1 MIVSKSKG
9 LSMNKDINYKDST
22 ILVVDDSKF
31 FLKTISS
38 FLGEQGFNV
47 VSVDNAKD
55 ALKQMRAIKIDVI
68 LCDYEMPDM
77 NGPEL
82 CNYLKADV
90 TLKQLP
96 VIMLTAREDHHAF
109 MIAIQSGA
117 DDFISKTSFEEVL
130 IPKIICMLRLK
141 SIRSELLNLKEI
153 EAVKTVLATF
163 KHEFNNRLMIM
174 SGNLMKMK
182 ATESNPGHN
191 DEAFKKIEDGIQF
204 IAETLEKI
212 SQVEFLEKE
221 DYDSREKIY
230 RVK

>member
-1 MIVSKSKG
+1 MERKSKG
-9 LSMNKDINYKDST
+9 LSMDNEAEYKDST

-38 FLGEQGFNV
+38 FLGDKGFHV
-47 VSVDNAKD
+47 VSVGTAKE
-55 ALKQMRAIKIDVI
+55 ALRHLREMKIDVI
-68 LCDYEMPDM
+68 LCDYEMPEM

-82 CNYLKADV
+82 CNYLKTDIR
-90 TLKQLP
+90 LKELP
-96 VIMLTAREDHHAF
+96 IIMLTAREDHHAF
-109 MIAIQSGA
+109 MVALQSGA
-117 DDFISKTSFEEVL
+117 DDFISKTTFQEVL

-174 SGNLMKMK
+174 SGNLMKVKSNAKDPELNK
-182 ATESNPGHN
+182 A
-191 DEAFKKIEDGIQF
+191 AFQKIEDGIKF
-204 IAETLEKI
+204 ISETLEKI
-212 SQVEFLEKE
+212 SQVEFLEKD
-221 DYDSREKIY
+221 DYDSQEKIY

>member
-1 MIVSKSKG
+1 MV
-9 LSMNKDINYKDST
+9 NDVDYKDST
-22 ILVVDDSKF
+22 ILVVDDSQF

-38 FLGEQGFNV
+38 FLGERGFNV
-47 VSVDNAKD
+47 ISAGTAKE
-55 ALKQMRAIKIDVI
+55 ALKHLREINVDVV

-82 CNYLKADV
+82 CNYLKADIR
-90 TLKQLP
+90 LKQLP

-109 MIAIQSGA
+109 MVAIQSGA
-117 DDFISKTSFEEVL
+117 DDFISKTTFEEVL

-182 ATESNPGHN
+182 ATAKDPELN
-191 DEAFKKIEDGIQF
+191 EVAFQKIEDGIKF

-212 SQVEFLEKE
+212 SQVEFSEKDE
-221 DYDSREKIY
+221 YDSNEKIY